1 MEVVFE
7 QDAAGKRLASSL
19 ISRKTRS
26 GRHSNTAARSSAAC
40 AIHANNCSMEVGS
53 DSVEAAKSYF
63 FDTSSWGEF
72 CDVTLTLKQAHQSDS
87 GGWIKIDDYDADK
100 PFGTS

>member
-19 ISRKTRS
+19 IPEKHDRAGTQ
-26 GRHSNTAARSSAAC
+26 TLPRSSAAC

-53 DSVEAAKSYF
+53 DAVEAAKSNL

-72 CDVTLTLKQAHQSDS
+72 CDVTLTLGKA
-87 GGWIKIDDYDADK
+87 
-100 PFGTS
+100 TSPTAAAG